1 MIRQLGAIMVAGF
14 VFFATIAALSVL
26 LKNKSTPAYID
37 NVTSGISNLF
47 TGAFGK

>member
-1 MIRQLGAIMVAGF
+1 MRQVGAVLVAGF

-26 LKNKSTPAYID
+26 LKNKDTPAYLD
-37 NVTSGISNLF
+37 NVTTAISNLF